1 MDFVMTNMIGHIIC
15 VRCKDGAIYEG
26 ILSAVN
32 WTAGTKGLLLKQ
44 AKKILSRNDKAE
56 KPKAEYTITR
66 EDFVSLAT
74 KADIDLYNDELTEAA
89 RRRGG
94 GIEVDS
100 EIEVSGGRA
109 AYGTE
114 RDLVMASAW
123 VGDGDGS
130 LEGLSG
136 GGGGVQRGWD
146 QFAVNKQLGVTSSY
160 SDELYTT
167 KLSDKKFSAE
177 QLRRAERLAKEIES
191 GTTSNAHIAEER
203 GQKEL
208 EEDDGDMDEEDK
220 YSMVLA
226 PGRKAGPPSTTP
238 ATPDVSDAKKAD
250 GGEAAPAAG
259 GAPAADAPAPAAA
272 AEAAPAASTTPGSR
286 FGGSKLRA
294 AAKEFVPGA
303 AMAATPPPGGG
314 TPGGTPTGP
323 LHMAGYMGSPQ
334 AAVAS
339 GAMMQMGMQPMQYQN
354 GGPMPMHGA
363 GYMQQHPGMMAGH
376 PQYQQ
381 QQQMAMAQQ
390 QQQQQF
396 AAQQAQVQQQQQMA
410 MAAHQHQMM
419 QMRGQPMP
427 VQGMPPHMMQM
438 PQQGMAGMHQRGM
451 SPGMAQGRGP
461 QGYPQMMQQQPR
473 GAYPPGAPPPGGF
486 PQKGPAQ
493 QQPPPPPTPPQ

>member
-1 MDFVMTNMIGHIIC
+1 MTNMIGHVIC

-32 WTAGTKGLLLKQ
+32 WMAGTKGLLLKQ

-109 AYGTE
+109 AFGTE

-208 EEDDGDMDEEDK
+208 EEDDEGLTVRFRSGGLREIAEHLFTWGSDIRIVSPEE
-220 YSMVLA
+220 
-226 PGRKAGPPSTTP
+226 
-238 ATPDVSDAKKAD
+238 
-250 GGEAAPAAG
+250 
-259 GAPAADAPAPAAA
+259 
-272 AEAAPAASTTPGSR
+272 
-286 FGGSKLRA
+286 LR
-294 AAKEFVPGA
+294 
-303 AMAATPPPGGG
+303 T
-314 TPGGTPTGP
+314 
-323 LHMAGYMGSPQ
+323 
-334 AAVAS
+334 
-339 GAMMQMGMQPMQYQN
+339 MMKDRLL
-354 GGPMPMHGA
+354 
-363 GYMQQHPGMMAGH
+363 
-376 PQYQQ
+376 
-381 QQQMAMAQQ
+381 
-390 QQQQQF
+390 
-396 AAQQAQVQQQQQMA
+396 AAQSIV
-410 MAAHQHQMM
+410 
-419 QMRGQPMP
+419 GNDL
-427 VQGMPPHMMQM
+427 QGCERH
-438 PQQGMAGMHQRGM
+438 
-451 SPGMAQGRGP
+451 
-461 QGYPQMMQQQPR
+461 
-473 GAYPPGAPPPGGF
+473 
-486 PQKGPAQ
+486 
-493 QQPPPPPTPPQ
+493 